1 MVVVVQSLSHVW
13 LLVTPWTAA
22 HQASLSITNSQSL
35 FKLKS
40 IESMM
45 PSSHLILFHPFLLVP
60 SMFPS
65 IRVFSNELALCSRW
79 PKYWNFSFSISPFS
93 DYSRFSWF
101 PLGLTALIF
110 LLSKGFSRIFYRPSI
125 QKHQLFSTKSSLWA
139 RSHTRTELPEK
150 NIALT
155 MQTFVSK
162 VMSLLFNLLSNLH
175 RWLSGKKS
183 AC

>member
-1 MVVVVQSLSHVW
+1 MDCSKPSFLVLHYLPEFAPIHIFEIQSLLHLLSHW
-13 LLVTPWTAA
+13 CDLTISSMPTPSPFSF
-22 HQASLSITNSQSL
+22 SLS
-35 FKLKS
+35 
-40 IESMM
+40 
-45 PSSHLILFHPFLLVP
+45 
-60 SMFPS
+60 S
-65 IRVFSNELALCSRW
+65 IRVFYNELALGIRW